1 MLFEIYRVHAKFWI
15 ERKADP
21 KLNVNA
27 GPFDEF
33 VNTKVDLEDS
43 IKVSFN
49 PWDNGEYFATR
60 TLIRTSKK
68 APRGL
73 EKAD

>member
-21 KLNVNA
+21 KLSVNV

-33 VNTKVDLEDS
+33 INNKIDL
-43 IKVSFN
+43 
-49 PWDNGEYFATR
+49 
-60 TLIRTSKK
+60 
-68 APRGL
+68 
-73 EKAD
+73 

>member
-21 KLNVNA
+21 KLNISV

-33 VNTKVDLEDS
+33 VNNKVDLEES

-49 PWDNGEYFATR
+49 PWDGEDYFPTR

-73 EKAD
+73 EKVD